1 VRGSVPGGGFSPDGH
16 WLSYGINRSNRNN
29 ELRIMNLA
37 AGTVF
42 WHQSIE
48 MYDIA
53 RRARKNAVFLVYNGE
68 DHSLRQRKNKVD
80 YQHRILA
87 WFAHYLK
94 GESAE
99 SWIDNGQSFLDRDAE
114 VKRLT
119 AKEPVPQP

>member
-1 VRGSVPGGGFSPDGH
+1 VHLPD
-16 WLSYGINRSNRNN
+16 
-29 ELRIMNLA
+29 
-37 AGTVF
+37 GTVF

-48 MYDIA
+48 MYNSA
-53 RRARKNAVFLVYNGE
+53 RRAKKNVVFLVYNGE
-68 DHSLRQRKNKVD
+68 DYSLRQRKNQVD

-94 GESAE
+94 VESAE

-119 AKEPVPQP
+119 GKDPAPQP